1 MPRLVR
7 SLLEGTAT
15 HSSILAWRSPWI
27 EESDRLQSM
36 GSQGVGQDLVTFTF
50 PPFLTGCRMVN
61 YFIKSIPL
69 LRFRVHNVMLVS
81 LITKVRFGGDVT
93 CAWSLIRI
101 RSGLD
106 AYLHS

>member
-1 MPRLVR
+1 
-7 SLLEGTAT
+7 
-15 HSSILAWRSPWI
+15 
-27 EESDRLQSM
+27 
-36 GSQGVGQDLVTFTF
+36 
-50 PPFLTGCRMVN
+50 MVN

-106 AYLHS
+106 ACLHS